1 MLEGGKD
8 QDDGRIWI
16 VDGVL
21 NNYLFF
27 GLKMGWKVRVLDGV
41 ARIGTVERVPIL
53 RGV

>member
-27 GLKMGWKVRVLDGV
+27 GLKMG
-41 ARIGTVERVPIL
+41 
-53 RGV
+53 